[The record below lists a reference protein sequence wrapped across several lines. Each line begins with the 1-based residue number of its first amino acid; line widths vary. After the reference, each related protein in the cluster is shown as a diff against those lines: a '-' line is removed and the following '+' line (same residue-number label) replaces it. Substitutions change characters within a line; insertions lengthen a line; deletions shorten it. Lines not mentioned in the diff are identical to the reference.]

1 MQDDALYAG
10 IVAFAVAALLTPLVA
25 RAARRVGAVDAV
37 KERGLAREAT
47 PLLGGLA
54 IFAGAL
60 IAGILFLPDN
70 ERTRGILMAAA
81 LITAV
86 GAWDD
91 IRDLPPGVKL
101 AGQVLAA
108 LILVD
113 ANVVVRNITFPF
125 LGALEFGDLGGPLT
139 VLGLVAVMN
148 VVNFSDGVDGLAA
161 GVCAISAVAFAI
173 IAFDLGRD
181 TAGVLAALTAGAAL
195 GFLVHNFHPAS
206 VFMGDC
212 GSNLLGL
219 LLGAVIIEGSLKTNA
234 LIALI
239 APLVVLAVP
248 FLDTSFVVAKRIK
261 YRRPV
266 YQADSNHFH
275 HRFHRIGFSQ
285 RRTVLYL
292 YAWTVTMAGP
302 RGRAALHPVLRRRRP
317 APRLGGGDGRVLRDR
332 GGRQRLPRVRARDP
346 QAAAPARVAAAPHRP
361 GHDRARDRPR
371 GRARARDRRVLRPRL
386 RKSTASRTCGAAALA
401 GIVPETDRPN
411 RALARE
417 REVSRTDAEHAPHVQ
432 RPYGRGRR
440 RVLASAP
447 ARVHVVPPAAGS
459 TNCRP

>member
-1 MQDDALYAG
+1 MYDDALYAG
-10 IVAFAVAALLTPLVA
+10 IVAFAIAALLTPLVA
-25 RAARRVGAVDAV
+25 RVAARVGAVDAV
-37 KERGLAREAT
+37 RDRGLAREAT

-60 IAGILFLPDN
+60 VAGLIFLPDN
-70 ERTRGILMAAA
+70 ERTRGILVAAA

-91 IRDLPPGVKL
+91 MRDLPPGVKL

-195 GFLVHNFHPAS
+195 GFLIHNFHPAS

-234 LIALI
+234 LIALVV
-239 APLVVLAVP
+239 PLVVLAVP
-248 FLDTSFVVAKRIK
+248 FLDTGFVVAKRIK

-292 YAWTVTMAGP
+292 YAWTITMAGLAVALRFIP
-302 RGRAALHPVLRRRRP
+302 YSDAGVLHPGWVAVLCACFVIAIAASAYLVYVLEILKLRRLRAWQLRRTDP
-317 APRLGGGDGRVLRDR
+317 DTTEHEIDR
-332 GGRQRLPRVRARDP
+332 EV
-346 QAAAPARVAAAPHRP
+346 
-361 GHDRARDRPR
+361 
-371 GRARARDRRVLRPRL
+371 
-386 RKSTASRTCGAAALA
+386 
-401 GIVPETDRPN
+401 
-411 RALARE
+411 E
-417 REVSRTDAEHAPHVQ
+417 RELETGEF
-432 RPYGRGRR
+432 
-440 RVLASAP
+440 SAL
-447 ARVHVVPPAAGS
+447 G
-459 TNCRP
+459 